1 MGSQVTFAGDDM
13 SVFDNR
19 LKYQSRSAEYE
30 LGRRQVSPSMLLV
43 AGMLVVSLVGVFKG
57 GESRRLMNHPAQTGA
72 EMPPVETPAEKGL
85 TVTMAAVLDA
95 VAQRY
100 RVSPQALQPIFLA
113 AQQAANDI
121 DPLLII
127 AIIGIESGFNPM
139 AQSVMG
145 AQGLMQVIPRF
156 HRDKLPPD
164 AAAGGLLDP
173 VSNVRVGTQVLQ
185 EAIRRQGG
193 LIEGLQ
199 HYAGASDDL
208 DRGYASRV
216 IAEKQRLE
224 LAARNRRGQA
234 PVLASA
240 TRSAPFIEPPPK
252 AE

>member
-1 MGSQVTFAGDDM
+1 MP
-13 SVFDNR
+13 VFENS
-19 LKYQSRSAEYE
+19 LKYQSRNAEYE
-30 LGRRQVSPSMLLV
+30 IGRRRVSPSMLLV
-43 AGMLVVSLVGVFKG
+43 AGMLVLTLIAIFKSN
-57 GESRRLMNHPAQTGA
+57 EDRRLMNHSNQVSTGA
-72 EMPPVETPAEKGL
+72 EAPPADTSPEKGL
-85 TVTMAAVLDA
+85 NLAMAAALDA

-100 RVSPQALQPIFLA
+100 RVAPEALQPIFLA
-113 AQQAANDI
+113 AQRAAKDV

-156 HRDKLPPD
+156 HRDKLPPE

-193 LIEGLQ
+193 VVEGLQ
-199 HYAGASDDL
+199 YYAGASDDP

-224 LAARNRRGQA
+224 LAMRTRRG
-234 PVLASA
+234 PLPSA
-240 TRSAPFIEPPPK
+240 TPPIRQPQP
-252 AE
+252 AENTQ